1 MIHFISDT
9 HFSHK
14 NIIKYSSRPY
24 EDTYAMNKAMTEAWN
39 AVVAPD
45 DTVYHLGDFAFAKIE
60 TIEKILENLNGNI
73 HFVHGNHDK
82 EILKN
87 KERLLDYGLFKSIT
101 PYQEIHYK
109 NQFIVMCHYG
119 MRVWN
124 KSHHGSWMLYGH
136 SHGSLP
142 PFGKSVDVGVD
153 AKFVTNDY
161 RPISFD
167 EIKSFMDNRQMENNH
182 HADIE
187 G

>member
-24 EDTYAMNKAMTEAWN
+24 ENTHYMNKSMTDLWN
-39 AVVAPD
+39 SVVDPN
-45 DTVYHLGDFAFAKIE
+45 DTVYHLGDFAFARIDVIE
-60 TIEKILENLNGNI
+60 SILEKLNGNI
-73 HFVHGNHDK
+73 HFIHGNHDK

-87 KERLLDYGLFKSIT
+87 KESLLNSGLLKSIS
-101 PYQEIHYK
+101 PYQEIYYN

-136 SHGSLP
+136 SHGGLP

-153 AKFVTNDY
+153 AKFITNDY
-161 RPISFD
+161 RPISFL
-167 EIKSFMDNRQMENNH
+167 ELKEYMDSRETEFNH
-182 HADIE
+182 HEDIE